1 MWRTGSAWESSCRCN
16 NYIRFSTL
24 LPLTYPSSYSI
35 VVVGETRGRGGNGR
49 GPWAASRGFATGRG
63 MMRARA
69 PFSGGLARPPLRPQT
84 VGCTTSI
91 TGTFPSR
98 LKVHIG
104 SGSLAGQ
111 DLLDCV
117 AVFPRPKSKIQKNGR
132 QPDPGSSVG
141 SWRGRRLKVLLLVF
155 CCCRAGLPCSRAVLL

>member
-1 MWRTGSAWESSCRCN
+1 MPLRCKCACPAPRFKSPLLAAGATLLLCRC
-16 NYIRFSTL
+16 RLLHSSWSTVL
-24 LPLTYPSSYSI
+24 
-35 VVVGETRGRGGNGR
+35 VCRGGLPCCCGLIC
-49 GPWAASRGFATGRG
+49 SRNIIKDL
-63 MMRARA
+63 
-69 PFSGGLARPPLRPQT
+69 PARPPLRPQT

-141 SWRGRRLKVLLLVF
+141 SWTGRRLKVLLLVF

>member
-1 MWRTGSAWESSCRCN
+1 MGQGKPPRG
-16 NYIRFSTL
+16 IRAKTRWSR
-24 LPLTYPSSYSI
+24 LPSLPCCCGLI
-35 VVVGETRGRGGNGR
+35 C
-49 GPWAASRGFATGRG
+49 SRNIIKDL
-63 MMRARA
+63 
-69 PFSGGLARPPLRPQT
+69 PARPPLRPQT

-117 AVFPRPKSKIQKNGR
+117 AVFPRPKSKIQKKWKTTRPGLIPGKLER
-132 QPDPGSSVG
+132 QETQSVALG
-141 SWRGRRLKVLLLVF
+141 VLLLPCWFAVF
-155 CCCRAGLPCSRAVLL
+155 ACRAAVIYSAPVPMSSATLVLVCCANLRIFENGARA